1 MSGRSENARRASL
14 DDLRRDFMRN
24 TTFATEGVGS
34 FVDADVLVNAAGVKS
49 SYLGYRYGMFERP
62 TFAEI
67 ARDLG
72 MNDEH
77 LRLIMLGK
85 REPSSAFLEAAG
97 FERVVLYRWKGR
109 P

>member
-1 MSGRSENARRASL
+1 MSKTEEERRAAV
-14 DDLRRDFMRN
+14 DELRRGFLQKAA
-24 TTFATEGVGS
+24 FATEGVGS
-34 FVDADVLVNAAGVKS
+34 FAGAAVLVNADGVKS
-49 SYLGYRYGMFERP
+49 SYLGYRYGMFDRP
-62 TFAEI
+62 TYAEI

-85 REPSSAFLEAAG
+85 REPSAAFLNAAG
-97 FERVVLYRWKGR
+97 FERVVFYRWKGR